1 MAGSEKLGWG
11 TKIGYGTGDLFGGGS
26 MVVIGFFYLYFLTD
40 VILISPA
47 LAGVVFLISKGW
59 DAVSDPL
66 MGIISDRTR
75 TRFGR
80 RRPYFLAGVIF
91 IFLAFFLMWYPIN
104 FQQEIHRF
112 VYVLVAYVFFS
123 TVWTMVMIPYFS
135 MSSELTTDYNERTS
149 LVTIRVFFSHFS
161 SLVCAVVP
169 LEIVKLYSDE
179 RTGYMVMAIIV
190 GLFFALPY
198 IIVFFS
204 TRERKEFQ
212 KESQPFS
219 FQKSFV
225 TPFRTPTFVN
235 LLFIYL
241 FSFVTMDVVMSTIMY
256 FMTYYMKRAGETTF
270 VLGIFCILQIVALPI
285 YSYISKR
292 TSKKTSL
299 MVGVVL
305 MLIVMSGSLL
315 LTPEGHPAIIYIFA
329 ALIGLA
335 SGGVIVMIYSIFP
348 DVPDVD
354 ELYSGLRQEGIY
366 SGLLTFMRK
375 LGSALGIF
383 IVSQFLSLAGYKK
396 PIEQTVD
403 GVSTLVK
410 QQQTPEFFML
420 LKLVFA
426 LIPVVFLSICIFNLI
441 RYRLTPEIHGRL
453 DVLLNLKRRGEA
465 HNKAEEESL
474 KKWLERRDE

>member
-1 MAGSEKLGWG
+1 MTDNEKLGWG
-11 TKIGYGTGDLFGGGS
+11 IKIGFGLGDLFGGGS
-26 MVVIGFFYLYFLTD
+26 MVVVGFFYLYFLTD

-47 LAGVVFLISKGW
+47 LAGTVFLVSKCW
-59 DAVSDPL
+59 DAVSDPI

-80 RRPYFLAGVIF
+80 RRPYFLAGVIL

-112 VYVLVAYVFFS
+112 IYVLIAYVFFS
-123 TVWTMVMIPYFS
+123 TVWTIVMIPYFS
-135 MSSELTTDYNERTS
+135 LSSELTTNYNERTS
-149 LVTIRVFFSHFS
+149 LVTVRVFFSHFS

-169 LEIVKLYSDE
+169 LEIVRQFPDE
-179 RTGYMVMAIIV
+179 RTGYMAMAITV

-198 IIVFFS
+198 IVVFLS

-212 KESQPFS
+212 KKPQPFNI
-219 FQKSFV
+219 QKSFIS
-225 TPFRTPTFVN
+225 PFRTPTFVN
-235 LLFIYL
+235 VLFIYL
-241 FSFVTMDVVMSTIMY
+241 FSFVTMDVVMSIIMY
-256 FMTYYMKRAGETTF
+256 FMTYYMKRSGETSF
-270 VLGIFCILQIVALPI
+270 VLGTLCILQIVALPI
-285 YSYISKR
+285 FWFISKK

-299 MVGVVL
+299 MVGAVL
-305 MLIVMSGSLL
+305 MLIVMSASFLI
-315 LTPEGHPAIIYIFA
+315 TPDGHAMILYFFA
-329 ALIGLA
+329 ALIGLGT
-335 SGGVIVMIYSIFP
+335 GGVIVMIYSIFP

-354 ELYSGLRQEGIY
+354 ELYSGIRQEGIY

-403 GVSTLVK
+403 GVSKLVK
-410 QQQTPEFFML
+410 QQQTPEFLMI

-426 LIPVVFLSICIFNLI
+426 LVPVVFLSICIFNLV
-441 RYRLTPEIHGRL
+441 RYRLTPEIHSRL
-453 DVLLNLKRRGEA
+453 DALLNLKRRGES
-465 HNKAEEESL
+465 HDKAEEETL
-474 KKWLERRDE
+474 KKLLEGKT